1 MRRIGLFCTAFGFT
15 GFLIGASGIDGQTF
29 AGNAIMTVCCGVV
42 TIAGYRI
49 FCKVSRKEKIVRLNR
64 RKLILQS
71 RNRLNDNKA
80 QTWQVWIAVGKIDGK
95 ESA

>member
-1 MRRIGLFCTAFGFT
+1 MRRIGLFLSAVGFA

-29 AGNAIMTVCCGVV
+29 AGNAVMTVCCGVA

-49 FCKVSRKEKIVRLNR
+49 FCKANRKAKIVRLNR
-64 RKLILQS
+64 RKLIIQS
-71 RNRLNDNKA
+71 RNRLKSNKN
-80 QTWQVWIAVGKIDGK
+80 QTWQTWVNAGTIKGN